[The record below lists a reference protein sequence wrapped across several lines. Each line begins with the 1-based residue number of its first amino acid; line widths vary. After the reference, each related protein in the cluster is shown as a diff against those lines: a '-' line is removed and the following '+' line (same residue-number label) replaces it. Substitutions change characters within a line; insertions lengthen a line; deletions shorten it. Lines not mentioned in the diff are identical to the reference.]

1 MECVQVMVG
10 TSFPLAI
17 AVMLVGVL
25 LGHLPRTTLV
35 LPRSSGGSCGRD
47 ESDFAVA
54 QIEAEADLTTAQA
67 MRTMLTPPTSR
78 Q

>member
-1 MECVQVMVG
+1 MCTSYGRHISPPCHCHDVG
-10 TSFPLAI
+10 WRSP
-17 AVMLVGVL
+17 G
-25 LGHLPRTTLV
+25 PSPKDYTLV

-47 ESDFAVA
+47 ESDIAAA

-67 MRTMLTPPTSR
+67 MGTMLMPPRSR